1 MTGSKDILIHD
12 LPEQFRSK
20 TPVATIAVCIC
31 SMLLI
36 VLPVHLCAKT
46 TSHARR
52 NDWNSEA
59 GLLSALG
66 LPDDASDAD
75 IMELFDVPSKRP
87 LVITLIR
94 YRKITSASGRLLQ
107 VVSDEDEM
115 LPIRISAAKA
125 LNTLGNKQWVEPLRS
140 LVADPN
146 SNIYAGG
153 RLSIA
158 ALLANE
164 GDSSQ
169 FKILIDF
176 VNSPQWFNQAK
187 AVREMGN
194 ISGKNSTG
202 AENIVDTL
210 VYVAKND
217 SDATVRWNAVNS
229 LSAVAT
235 GRREFARKLME
246 ALEANINSSDE
257 GLRSTCETK
266 MSIWRPR
273 LMTDEQVLELLE
285 AKGLLTAVERQ
296 IQERKLQAAVP
307 ILLEI
312 VRGQKSLLARLEAA
326 GILVSL
332 GNTSWL
338 PDIRPY
344 VTDPNAGTTLR
355 ERISVAGVL
364 AQGRDYSQFELVASN
379 LSNEDPKVRLRALNV
394 IRSFRDAP
402 DPIGRQMAEL
412 LEAIAT
418 TDPNVNR
425 RATAI
430 RHLEEMVDDR
440 PEFVPALISALEA
453 NLSPDDGRF
462 HEMCQKKLKKYRQRY
477 ETP

>member
-1 MTGSKDILIHD
+1 MKVRITIMSILY
-12 LPEQFRSK
+12 L
-20 TPVATIAVCIC
+20 AA
-31 SMLLI
+31 MA
-36 VLPVHLCAKT
+36 CAA
-46 TSHARR
+46 SVSWADAPLFGGG
-52 NDWNSEA
+52 NDWDSQA
-59 GLLSALG
+59 RLLSALD
-66 LPDDASDAD
+66 LPRDASNVD

-87 LVITLIR
+87 LVITLVR
-94 YRKITSASGRLLQ
+94 YRKITSASDRLLQ
-107 VVSDEDEM
+107 VVNDEDEM

-176 VNSPQWFNQAK
+176 VNSPQWFNRAK
-187 AVREMGN
+187 AVQEMGN
-194 ISGKNSTG
+194 ISSKNSTG
-202 AENIVDTL
+202 AENIVETL
-210 VYVAKND
+210 VSVAKND
-217 SDATVRWNAVNS
+217 SDAGVRWNAVNS
-229 LSAVAT
+229 LSAIAT
-235 GRREFARKLME
+235 SRREFAPKLME
-246 ALEANINSSDE
+246 ALEANINSRDE
-257 GLRSTCETK
+257 GLRSTCEIE

-285 AKGLLTAVERQ
+285 TKGLVTAVQRQ

-307 ILLEI
+307 VLLGI
-312 VRGQKSLLARLEAA
+312 VRGQKSLLAKLEAA
-326 GILVSL
+326 GMLVSL

-364 AQGRDYSQFELVASN
+364 AQAHDYSQFELVADS
-379 LSNEDPKVRLRALNV
+379 LSHEDPKVRVRAMDV
-394 IRSFRDAP
+394 IRSFRHAP
-402 DPIGRQMAEL
+402 DPIGPKMAEL
-412 LEAIAT
+412 LEGIAA
-418 TDPNVNR
+418 TDQDTGR

-430 RHLEEMVDDR
+430 RHLEEMAEDR
-440 PEFVPALISALEA
+440 PEFVPAVISALEA
-453 NLSPDDGRF
+453 NLSPDGGRF
-462 HEMCQKKLKKYRQRY
+462 HEMCQRKLKEYRQRP